1 MRLFP
6 RTARHRLATATAA
19 ALAIG
24 ALAVPLANAES
35 QDPQDLKH
43 RQQQAQQQVKNAEH
57 DLDESSDR
65 LRRAQGALDQA
76 IRELTTA
83 RGDLQAATAKL
94 EAAELRDQEM
104 QQRLD
109 AAEQRLADAQAEL
122 ADGQAALADQR
133 LKLTDTVTDIY
144 EQGDPQLLAFAT
156 LLESRSTADLT
167 RQSAL
172 NDVIVGREARAYD
185 DLHAAEVL
193 LQVRE
198 NEVQAAHD
206 DVEVQ
211 REAAAEHLVTMEQLH
226 SDAREA
232 RDKVITLVETRR
244 GAHADAVRARQQDQR
259 ELQEAKRRENHIKQL
274 LLQAARRAKRNYT
287 GSTTGLLERPV
298 GGAVTSPFGYRE
310 HPIYHYWGLHD
321 GTDFGVSCGEGMRA
335 VAGGTVIAKY
345 YSAVYGNRLYLSLG
359 NINGKNVTAVYNHA
373 TGYRV
378 GVGDH
383 VSQGEVVGYV
393 GSTGWSTGCHLHFT
407 ILVNG
412 TAVDPMNWLS

>member
-6 RTARHRLATATAA
+6 RTARHRLAAATAA
-19 ALAIG
+19 CTLAVG
-24 ALAVPLANAES
+24 VLAVPLANAE
-35 QDPQDLKH
+35 PKDLKH
-43 RQQQAQQQVKNAEH
+43 KQQQAQQQVENAEH
-57 DLDESSDR
+57 DLDESSAR
-65 LRRAQGALDQA
+65 LRRAQSALDQA
-76 IRELTTA
+76 VHELSTA
-83 RGDLQAATAKL
+83 RGELQAASARL
-94 EAAELRDQEM
+94 EAAEIRDREM
-104 QQRLD
+104 QARLD
-109 AAEQRLADAQAEL
+109 TAEQRLDDAQTDL
-122 ADGQAALADQR
+122 AGGQAALDEQR
-133 LKLTDTVTDIY
+133 LELTDTVTDIY

-198 NEVQAAHD
+198 NQVQAARD

-211 REAAAEHLVTMEQLH
+211 RQAAAEHLVTMETLH
-226 SDAREA
+226 QEARAA
-232 RDKVITLVETRR
+232 RDKVMTLVETRR
-244 GAHADAVRARQQDQR
+244 DARAGAIRARQQDR
-259 ELQEAKRRENHIKQL
+259 KELQEAKRRENQIKQQIL
-274 LLQAARRAKRNYT
+274 AAARRAKGGYT
-287 GSTTGLLERPV
+287 GSTNGLLIRPV
-298 GGAVTSPFGYRE
+298 PGSVTSPFGYRI
-310 HPIYHYWGLHD
+310 HPIYGYWGLHD

-335 VAGGTVIAKY
+335 VASGTVIAKY
-345 YSAVYGNRLYLSLG
+345 YSSVYGNRLYLSLG

-378 GVGDH
+378 GVGDR

-412 TAVDPMNWLS
+412 TAVDPMNWL

>member
-6 RTARHRLATATAA
+6 RTARHRLAAATAA
-19 ALAIG
+19 CSLAIG
-24 ALAVPLANAES
+24 ALAVPLANA
-35 QDPQDLKH
+35 DPKDLKH
-43 RQQQAQQQVKNAEH
+43 RQHQAEQQVKHARH

-65 LRRAQGALDQA
+65 LRRAQGALDKA
-76 IRELTTA
+76 VRELSAA
-83 RGDLQAATAKL
+83 RSQLHAATARL
-94 EAAELRDQEM
+94 EAAELRDQQM
-104 QQRLD
+104 QDRLEV
-109 AAEQRLADAQAEL
+109 AEQRLTDAQTDL
-122 ADGQAALADQR
+122 AHGQAALDDQR
-133 LKLTDTVTDIY
+133 LQLTDTVTGIY

-211 REAAAEHLVTMEQLH
+211 RRAAAEHLVTMERLH
-226 SDAREA
+226 QDARDA
-232 RDKVITLVETRR
+232 RDKVMTLVETRR
-244 GAHADAVRARQQDQR
+244 GARADAVRARQQDRR
-259 ELQEAKRRENHIKQL
+259 ELQEAQRRENHIKQL
-274 LLQAARRAKRNYT
+274 ILAQARRAKGGYR
-287 GSTTGLLERPV
+287 GSTNGLLLPPV
-298 GGAVTSPFGYRE
+298 NGAVTSPFGYRE

-335 VAGGTVIAKY
+335 VASGTVIAKY

-378 GVGDH
+378 GVGEH

-412 TAVDPMNWLS
+412 NAVDPMNWLS

>member
-6 RTARHRLATATAA
+6 RTSRHRLAAATAA
-19 ALAIG
+19 CTLVIG
-24 ALAVPLANAES
+24 ALAVPLASAE
-35 QDPQDLKH
+35 PKDLKH
-43 RQQQAQQQVKNAEH
+43 KQQQAQQQVKNAEH
-57 DLDESSDR
+57 DLDESSAR
-65 LRRAQGALDQA
+65 LRRAQGALDRA
-76 IRELTTA
+76 IHELSTA
-83 RGDLQAATAKL
+83 RGQLQAASA
-94 EAAELRDQEM
+94 
-104 QQRLD
+104 RLD
-109 AAEQRLADAQAEL
+109 AAEIRDREMQARLDTAEQRLDDAQTDL
-122 ADGQAALADQR
+122 VNGQAALDDQR
-133 LKLTDTVTDIY
+133 LELTDTVTDIY

-198 NEVQAAHD
+198 NQVQAARD
-206 DVEVQ
+206 YVEVQ
-211 REAAAEHLVTMEQLH
+211 RQAAAEHLVTMETLH
-226 SDAREA
+226 QEARAA
-232 RDKVITLVETRR
+232 RDKVMTLVETRR
-244 GAHADAVRARQQDQR
+244 DARTGAIRARQQDR
-259 ELQEAKRRENHIKQL
+259 KELQEAKRRENQIKQQIL
-274 LLQAARRAKRNYT
+274 AAARRAKGGYT
-287 GSTTGLLERPV
+287 GSTNGLLIRPV
-298 GGAVTSPFGYRE
+298 PGSVTSPFGYRI
-310 HPIYHYWGLHD
+310 HPIYGYWGLHD

-335 VAGGTVIAKY
+335 VASGTVIAKY
-345 YSAVYGNRLYLSLG
+345 YSSVYGNRLYLSLG

-378 GVGDH
+378 GVGDR

-412 TAVDPMNWLS
+412 TAVDPMNWL

>member
-6 RTARHRLATATAA
+6 RTARHRLAAATAA
-19 ALAIG
+19 CSLAIG
-24 ALAVPLANAES
+24 ALAVPLANA
-35 QDPQDLKH
+35 DPKDLEH
-43 RQQQAQQQVKNAEH
+43 RQQQAQQQVKHAQR

-65 LRRAQGALDQA
+65 LRNAQGALDKA
-76 IRELTTA
+76 VRELSTA
-83 RGDLQAATAKL
+83 RGDLQAATARL

-104 QQRLD
+104 QARLD
-109 AAEQRLADAQAEL
+109 AAEQRLSDAQTDL
-122 ADGQAALADQR
+122 ADGQAALGDQR

-156 LLESRSTADLT
+156 LLESQSTADLT
-167 RQSAL
+167 RQSAF

-198 NEVQAAHD
+198 NEVQAARD

-211 REAAAEHLVTMEQLH
+211 RKAAAEHLVTMEGLH
-226 SDAREA
+226 AEA
-232 RDKVITLVETRR
+232 RSARDTVVALVETRR
-244 GAHADAVRARQQDQR
+244 GARVDAVRARQQDRR
-259 ELQEAKRRENHIKQL
+259 ELQEAKRRENHVKQL
-274 LLQAARRAKRNYT
+274 ILAAARRARGGYT
-287 GSTTGLLERPV
+287 GSTDGLLVRPV
-298 GGAVTSPFGYRE
+298 PGVVTSPFGYRI
-310 HPIYHYWGLHD
+310 HPIYGYWGLHD

-378 GVGDH
+378 GVGDR

>member
-1 MRLFP
+1 VRLFP
-6 RTARHRLATATAA
+6 RTARHRLAAA
-19 ALAIG
+19 LAACTLAIG
-24 ALAVPLANAES
+24 ALTVPLANAE
-35 QDPQDLKH
+35 PKDLKH
-43 RQQQAQQQVKNAEH
+43 KQQQVQQQVKSAEH
-57 DLDESSDR
+57 DLDESSSR
-65 LRRAQGALDQA
+65 LRRAQAALDQA
-76 IRELTTA
+76 IHELSTA
-83 RGDLQAATAKL
+83 RGRLQAASARL
-94 EAAELRDQEM
+94 QAAEIRDQEM
-104 QQRLD
+104 QARLEV
-109 AAEQRLADAQAEL
+109 AEQRLADAQTDL
-122 ADGQAALADQR
+122 ADGQAALDDQR
-133 LKLTDTVTDIY
+133 LELTDTVTDIY

-211 REAAAEHLVTMEQLH
+211 RAAAAEHLVTMEGLH
-226 SDAREA
+226 QAARAARDQVMTLVDTRRDARA
-232 RDKVITLVETRR
+232 
-244 GAHADAVRARQQDQR
+244 GAIRARQQDRR

-274 LLQAARRAKRNYT
+274 ILAAARRARGGYT
-287 GSTTGLLERPV
+287 GSTNGLLIRPV
-298 GGAVTSPFGYRE
+298 PGVVTSPFGYRI

-335 VAGGTVIAKY
+335 VASGTVIAKY

-359 NINGKNVTAVYNHA
+359 QINGKNVTAVYNHA

-378 GVGDH
+378 GVGEH
-383 VSQGEVVGYV
+383 VAQGEVVGYV
-393 GSTGWSTGCHLHFT
+393 GSTGWSTGCHLHFS

-412 TAVDPMNWLS
+412 TAVNPMNWL

>member
-1 MRLFP
+1 VRLFP
-6 RTARHRLATATAA
+6 RTARHRLAAATAA

-35 QDPQDLKH
+35 QDPKDLKH
-43 RQQQAQQQVKNAEH
+43 RQQQAQQQVKSAEH

-76 IRELTTA
+76 IRELAAA

-109 AAEQRLADAQAEL
+109 AAEQRLTDAQTDL
-122 ADGQAALADQR
+122 ADGQAALDDQR
-133 LKLTDTVTDIY
+133 LKLADTVTDIY

-226 SDAREA
+226 QEARDA
-232 RDKVITLVETRR
+232 RDKVMTLVETRR
-244 GAHADAVRARQQDQR
+244 DARSDACAPASR
-259 ELQEAKRRENHIKQL
+259 
-274 LLQAARRAKRNYT
+274 T
-287 GSTTGLLERPV
+287 
-298 GGAVTSPFGYRE
+298 
-310 HPIYHYWGLHD
+310 
-321 GTDFGVSCGEGMRA
+321 GVSCRRPSGARTTSSSCSWRRRGAPSATTRA
-335 VAGGTVIAKY
+335 RPPACWSGRWVA
-345 YSAVYGNRLYLSLG
+345 
-359 NINGKNVTAVYNHA
+359 
-373 TGYRV
+373 
-378 GVGDH
+378 
-383 VSQGEVVGYV
+383 
-393 GSTGWSTGCHLHFT
+393 
-407 ILVNG
+407 
-412 TAVDPMNWLS
+412 P

>member
-6 RTARHRLATATAA
+6 RTARHRLAAATAA
-19 ALAIG
+19 CTLAVG
-24 ALAVPLANAES
+24 VLAVPLANAE
-35 QDPQDLKH
+35 PKDLKH
-43 RQQQAQQQVKNAEH
+43 KQQQAQQQVKSAEQ
-57 DLDESSDR
+57 DLDESSAR
-65 LRRAQGALDQA
+65 LRRAQGALDRA
-76 IRELTTA
+76 IHELSTA
-83 RGDLQAATAKL
+83 RGELRAASARLQAA
-94 EAAELRDQEM
+94 EIRDREM
-104 QQRLD
+104 QARLET
-109 AAEQRLADAQAEL
+109 AEQRLVDAQTDL
-122 ADGQAALADQR
+122 ADGQAALDDQR

-144 EQGDPQLLAFAT
+144 ERGDPQLLAFAT

-211 REAAAEHLVTMEQLH
+211 RAAAAEHLVTMEGLH
-226 SDAREA
+226 QEARAA
-232 RDKVITLVETRR
+232 RDKVMTLVETRR
-244 GAHADAVRARQQDQR
+244 DARAGAITARQQDRR
-259 ELQEAKRRENHIKQL
+259 ELQEATRRENHIRQL
-274 LLQAARRAKRNYT
+274 ILAAARRAKGGYT
-287 GSTTGLLERPV
+287 GSTNGLLIRPV
-298 GGAVTSPFGYRE
+298 PGTVTSPFGYRI
-310 HPIYHYWGLHD
+310 HPIYGYWGLHD

-335 VAGGTVIAKY
+335 VAPGTVIAKY
-345 YSAVYGNRLYLSLG
+345 YSSVYGNRLYLSLG
-359 NINGKNVTAVYNHA
+359 QINGKNVTAVYNHA

-378 GVGDH
+378 GVGDR
-383 VSQGEVVGYV
+383 VAQGEVVGYV

-412 TAVDPMNWLS
+412 TAVDPMNWLP

>member
-6 RTARHRLATATAA
+6 RTSRHRLAAATVACS
-19 ALAIG
+19 LAIG
-24 ALAVPLANAES
+24 ALAVPLANAE
-35 QDPQDLKH
+35 PKDLKH
-43 RQQQAQQQVKNAEH
+43 RQQHAQQQVKSAQR
-57 DLDESSDR
+57 DLDESSAR
-65 LRRAQGALDQA
+65 LRRAQGALDRA
-76 IRELTTA
+76 VRELATA
-83 RGDLQAATAKL
+83 RGEFQAASARLQAA
-94 EAAELRDQEM
+94 EIRDREM
-104 QQRLD
+104 QSRLE
-109 AAEQRLADAQAEL
+109 AAEQRLTDTQADL
-122 ADGQAALADQR
+122 ADGQAALDDQR

-144 EQGDPQLLAFAT
+144 EQGDPQLIAFAT
-156 LLESRSTADLT
+156 ILESRSTADLT

-211 REAAAEHLVTMEQLH
+211 REAAAEHLVTMERLH
-226 SDAREA
+226 TEA
-232 RDKVITLVETRR
+232 RDARNKVVTLVETRR
-244 GAHADAVRARQQDQR
+244 DARAGAVRARQHDRR
-259 ELQEAKRRENHIKQL
+259 ELREAKRRENHVKQL
-274 LLQAARRAKRNYT
+274 ILAAARRARGGYT
-287 GSTTGLLERPV
+287 GSTNGLLMRPV
-298 GGAVTSPFGYRE
+298 PGVVTSPFGYRI
-310 HPIYHYWGLHD
+310 HPIFGYWGLHD

-335 VAGGTVIAKY
+335 VASGTVIAKY
-345 YSAVYGNRLYLSLG
+345 YSSVYGNRLYLSLG

-383 VSQGEVVGYV
+383 VRQGEVVGYV

-412 TAVDPMNWLS
+412 NAVDPMNWLS

>member
-6 RTARHRLATATAA
+6 RTARHRLTAATAA
-19 ALAIG
+19 CTLAIG
-24 ALAVPLANAES
+24 ALAVPLANAE
-35 QDPQDLKH
+35 PKDLKH
-43 RQQQAQQQVKNAEH
+43 KQQQAQQQVKNAEH
-57 DLDESSDR
+57 DLDESSAR
-65 LRRAQGALDQA
+65 LRRAQGALDRA
-76 IRELTTA
+76 IHELSTA
-83 RGDLQAATAKL
+83 RGQLQAASA
-94 EAAELRDQEM
+94 
-104 QQRLD
+104 RLD
-109 AAEQRLADAQAEL
+109 AAEIRDREMQARLDTAEQRLDDAQTDL
-122 ADGQAALADQR
+122 VNGQAALDDQR
-133 LKLTDTVTDIY
+133 LELTDTVTDIY

-198 NEVQAAHD
+198 NQVQAARD
-206 DVEVQ
+206 YVEVQ
-211 REAAAEHLVTMEQLH
+211 RQAAAEHLVTMETLH
-226 SDAREA
+226 QEARAA
-232 RDKVITLVETRR
+232 RDKVMTLVETRR
-244 GAHADAVRARQQDQR
+244 DARTGAIRARQQDR
-259 ELQEAKRRENHIKQL
+259 KELQEAKRRENQIKQQIL
-274 LLQAARRAKRNYT
+274 AAARRAKGGYT
-287 GSTTGLLERPV
+287 GSTNGLLIRPV
-298 GGAVTSPFGYRE
+298 PGSVTSPFGYRI
-310 HPIYHYWGLHD
+310 HPIYGYWGLHD

-335 VAGGTVIAKY
+335 VASGTVIAKY
-345 YSAVYGNRLYLSLG
+345 YSSVYGNRLYLSLG

-378 GVGDH
+378 GVGDR

-412 TAVDPMNWLS
+412 TAVDPMNWL

>member
-6 RTARHRLATATAA
+6 RTARHRLTAATAA
-19 ALAIG
+19 CTLAIG
-24 ALAVPLANAES
+24 ALAVPLANAE
-35 QDPQDLKH
+35 PKDLKH
-43 RQQQAQQQVKNAEH
+43 KQQQAQQQVKSAEQ
-57 DLDESSDR
+57 DLDESSAR
-65 LRRAQGALDQA
+65 LRRAQGALDRA
-76 IRELTTA
+76 IHELSTA
-83 RGDLQAATAKL
+83 RGELRAASARLQAA
-94 EAAELRDQEM
+94 EIRDREM
-104 QQRLD
+104 QARLET
-109 AAEQRLADAQAEL
+109 AEQRLVDAQTDL
-122 ADGQAALADQR
+122 ADGQAALDDQR

-144 EQGDPQLLAFAT
+144 ERGDPQLLAFAT

-211 REAAAEHLVTMEQLH
+211 RAAAAEHLVTMEGLH
-226 SDAREA
+226 QEARAA
-232 RDKVITLVETRR
+232 RDKVMTLVETRR
-244 GAHADAVRARQQDQR
+244 DARAGAITARQQDRR
-259 ELQEAKRRENHIKQL
+259 ELQEATRRENHIRQL
-274 LLQAARRAKRNYT
+274 ILAAARRAKGGYT
-287 GSTTGLLERPV
+287 GSTNGLLIRPV
-298 GGAVTSPFGYRE
+298 PGTVTSPFGYRI
-310 HPIYHYWGLHD
+310 HPIYGYWGLHD

-335 VAGGTVIAKY
+335 VAPGTVIAKY
-345 YSAVYGNRLYLSLG
+345 YSSVYGNRLYLSLG
-359 NINGKNVTAVYNHA
+359 QINGKNVTAVYNHA

-378 GVGDH
+378 GVGDR
-383 VSQGEVVGYV
+383 VAQGEVVGYV

-412 TAVDPMNWLS
+412 TAVDPMNWLP

>member
-6 RTARHRLATATAA
+6 RTARHRLAAATAA
-19 ALAIG
+19 CTLAVG
-24 ALAVPLANAES
+24 VLAVPLANAE
-35 QDPQDLKH
+35 PKDLKH
-43 RQQQAQQQVKNAEH
+43 KQQQAQQQVKNAEH
-57 DLDESSDR
+57 DLDESSAR
-65 LRRAQGALDQA
+65 LRRAQGALDRA
-76 IRELTTA
+76 IHELSTA
-83 RGDLQAATAKL
+83 RGQLQAASA
-94 EAAELRDQEM
+94 
-104 QQRLD
+104 RLD
-109 AAEQRLADAQAEL
+109 AAEIRDREMQARLDTAEQRLDDAQTDL
-122 ADGQAALADQR
+122 VNGQAALDDQR
-133 LKLTDTVTDIY
+133 LELTDTVTDIY

-198 NEVQAAHD
+198 NQVQAARD
-206 DVEVQ
+206 YVEVQ
-211 REAAAEHLVTMEQLH
+211 RQAAAEHLVTMETLH
-226 SDAREA
+226 QEARAA
-232 RDKVITLVETRR
+232 RDKVMTLVETRR
-244 GAHADAVRARQQDQR
+244 DARTGAIRARQQDR
-259 ELQEAKRRENHIKQL
+259 KELQEAKRRENQIKQQIL
-274 LLQAARRAKRNYT
+274 AAARRAKGGYT
-287 GSTTGLLERPV
+287 GSTNGLLIRPV
-298 GGAVTSPFGYRE
+298 PGSVTSPFGYRI
-310 HPIYHYWGLHD
+310 HPIYGYWGLHD

-335 VAGGTVIAKY
+335 VASGTVIAKY
-345 YSAVYGNRLYLSLG
+345 YSSVYGNRLYLSLG

-378 GVGDH
+378 GVGDR

-412 TAVDPMNWLS
+412 TAVDPMNWL

>member
-6 RTARHRLATATAA
+6 RTARHRLTAATAA
-19 ALAIG
+19 CTLAIG
-24 ALAVPLANAES
+24 VLAVPLANAE
-35 QDPQDLKH
+35 PKDLKH
-43 RQQQAQQQVKNAEH
+43 KQQQAQQQVKSAEQ
-57 DLDESSDR
+57 DLDESSAR
-65 LRRAQGALDQA
+65 LRRAQGALDRA
-76 IRELTTA
+76 IHELSTA
-83 RGDLQAATAKL
+83 RGELRAASARLQAA
-94 EAAELRDQEM
+94 EIRDREM
-104 QQRLD
+104 QARLET
-109 AAEQRLADAQAEL
+109 AEQRLVDAQTDL
-122 ADGQAALADQR
+122 ADGQAALDDQR

-144 EQGDPQLLAFAT
+144 ERGDPQLLAFAT

-211 REAAAEHLVTMEQLH
+211 RAAAAEHLVTMEGLH
-226 SDAREA
+226 QEARAA
-232 RDKVITLVETRR
+232 RDKVMTLVETRR
-244 GAHADAVRARQQDQR
+244 DARAGAITARQQDRR
-259 ELQEAKRRENHIKQL
+259 ELQEATRRENHIRQL
-274 LLQAARRAKRNYT
+274 ILAAARRAKGGYT
-287 GSTTGLLERPV
+287 GSTNGLLIRPV
-298 GGAVTSPFGYRE
+298 PGTVTSPFGYRI
-310 HPIYHYWGLHD
+310 HPIYGYWGLHD

-335 VAGGTVIAKY
+335 VASGTVIAKY
-345 YSAVYGNRLYLSLG
+345 YSSVYGNRLYLSLG
-359 NINGKNVTAVYNHA
+359 QINGRNVTAVYNHA

-383 VSQGEVVGYV
+383 VRQGEVVGYV